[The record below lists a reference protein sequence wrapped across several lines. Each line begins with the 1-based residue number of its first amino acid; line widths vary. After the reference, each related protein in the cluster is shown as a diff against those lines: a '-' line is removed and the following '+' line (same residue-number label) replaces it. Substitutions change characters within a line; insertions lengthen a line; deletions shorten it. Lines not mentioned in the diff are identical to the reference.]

1 MPAVY
6 TIRRCL
12 AALTL
17 VVMSVSL
24 AGCFDQRT
32 IMTFNPDGSFVFETQ
47 VRADREMKDVAAA
60 FEAFAAYDTTQQIAK
75 HGLCG
80 AAALEANKHA
90 EQPLKVRQFTD
101 AKNFVCIFTQ
111 NFSSI
116 AATDRSYLFKSQ
128 FLRIVSTGTRR
139 YKVTLDFGVMRG
151 LSALL
156 ETGAIAG
163 LQQKFGITD
172 PNEVDAL
179 YLKLR
184 TAYAAMLKIMT
195 RNREIV
201 FEVRGARILST
212 SGTRSADGTSAKFRF
227 TWPDIFDALMGKD
240 SDPAKL
246 HVVELVY

>member
-1 MPAVY
+1 MPVARVIRQCLTVALLAV
-6 TIRRCL
+6 
-12 AALTL
+12 
-17 VVMSVSL
+17 VSVAL

-32 IMTFNPDGSFVFETQ
+32 IMTFNPDGSLVFETQ
-47 VRADREMKDVAAA
+47 VRADKEMKDVAVA
-60 FEAFAAYDTTQQIAK
+60 FEAFSAYDTTQQIAK

-80 AAALEANKHA
+80 VAALQANKHA

-116 AATDRSYLFKSQ
+116 AATDRFYLFKSQ
-128 FLRIVSTGTRR
+128 FLRIVSIGPRR
-139 YKVTLDFGVMRG
+139 YKVVLDFGVMRG

-156 ETGAIAG
+156 EAGAIAG
-163 LQQKFGITD
+163 LQQKLGITD

-179 YLKLR
+179 YQKLR
-184 TAYAAMLKIMT
+184 IAYAAMLKIMT

-212 SGTRSADGTSAKFRF
+212 SGTRSADGTTAEFRF
-227 TWPDIFDALMGKD
+227 TWPEIFDALMGKD
-240 SDPAKL
+240 SAPAKL
-246 HVVELVY
+246 YVVELIY